1 MKRVLILT
9 NGPGELWCWVRPVVP
24 LLKEAGCHVTV
35 RMLPCQY
42 ATGQEQRVALDLGAD
57 CVVPAGSSLGTFRDL
72 WNEPC
77 DLVLQM
83 GGDLLY
89 GFSAARKRTPLI
101 CYSYGRKS
109 LMSHAE
115 RFITAW
121 PQMVPEA
128 TDIVGDLVAD
138 AMQMDKGPSPWEK
151 KGAYRLALFPGSR
164 RQIRDAS
171 LGFLKE
177 FREFLDEKRL
187 SVETLTVLSPFAEE
201 DELDIWSRAGLNPV
215 KTGAGVVLKEADL
228 AVTQPGTNTLELL
241 HAGVPAIVAVP
252 FSFLRQIPLSG
263 IKGLVESKAP
273 GGGWLKEKLL
283 RHAAG
288 KQRFVSWPNRL
299 AGRKIMTEATGD
311 ITPKDLADMTA
322 ALLKDPS
329 ERSRQRRELMELSG
343 GPGAAVKVT
352 ALVSAKLYQD
362 GLI

>member
-1 MKRVLILT
+1 LKRVLILT

-35 RMLPCQY
+35 RMLPCQF
-42 ATGQEQRVALDLGAD
+42 ATGQEERVASMLGAD
-57 CVVPAGSSLGTFRDL
+57 CVVPAGSSLGTFMDL
-72 WNEPC
+72 RNEAC

-89 GFSAARKRTPLI
+89 GFSAARKTTPLI

-109 LMSHAE
+109 LMGHAE

-128 TDIVGDLVAD
+128 TDVVGDLVAD
-138 AMQMDKGPSPWEK
+138 AMYMDKGPSPWEK

-177 FREFLDEKRL
+177 FRKFLDEKEL
-187 SVETLTVLSPFAEE
+187 SVETLTVVSPFAEE
-201 DELDIWSRAGLNPV
+201 GELDIWSRAGLNPV
-215 KTGAGVVLKEADL
+215 KTGTGVVLKEADL

-263 IKGLVESKAP
+263 INGLIESKIP
-273 GGGWLKEKLL
+273 GGGWLKENLL
-283 RHAAG
+283 RRIAK
-288 KQRFVSWPNRL
+288 KQAFISWPNRL
-299 AGRKIMTEATGD
+299 AGRRIMTEVTGD
-311 ITPKDLADMTA
+311 ITPEDLADTTV
-322 ALLKDPS
+322 ALLKDPE
-329 ERSRQRRELMELSG
+329 ERSRQRMELMELSG
-343 GPGAAVKVT
+343 GPGAAAKVS
-352 ALVSAKLYQD
+352 ALVLAKLYQD